1 MAGLYLQRKEFDQ
14 ALKYFKNSVNKNEQK
29 GYPEVRALFARQ
41 FAKAYFNIGLIY
53 DHTGD
58 VANAVEN
65 YDKSYS
71 KFIEIT
77 RGHHPDQSPSPADL
91 SDPANQPT
99 FLKVCTNLASCLE
112 KRGQE
117 GDRKRALDVLSK
129 L

>member
-1 MAGLYLQRKEFDQ
+1 MAGLYLQRKDFDL
-14 ALKYFKNSVNKNEQK
+14 ALEHFKASVNKNEQK

-53 DHTGD
+53 DHIGD
-58 VANAVEN
+58 VQNAVEN

-77 RGHHPDQSPSPADL
+77 RGHEPDQSPSPADL

-112 KRGQE
+112 KRGSE
-117 GDRKRALDVLSK
+117 GDRKRALEVLSK

>member
-1 MAGLYLQRKEFDQ
+1 MGD
-14 ALKYFKNSVNKNEQK
+14 LK
-29 GYPEVRALFARQ
+29 
-41 FAKAYFNIGLIY
+41 
-53 DHTGD
+53 
-58 VANAVEN
+58 NAVEN

-77 RGHHPDQSPSPADL
+77 RGNHADQSPSPAEV

-117 GDRKRALDVLSK
+117 GDRKRALEVLSK